1 MLCDTPMAS
10 GSLLAEKKGSCTALQ
25 IRDFQDLVPA
35 VFVFRNKLQK
45 HLRLEFVLIEI
56 LLETI

>member
-1 MLCDTPMAS
+1 MAS